1 MKKHLV
7 IAGGGHAH
15 LTMLLKLKDYTSRGH
30 KVTLISPSAYHYYSG
45 MGPGMLSGM
54 YKPREIRFHVKKMA
68 EDRGAVF
75 VQDEVVGIKPLQR
88 MLILRSGN
96 RITYDV
102 ASFNTGSKVA
112 NDSLHPGAENVF
124 TVKPIE
130 NLLRAR
136 NEITRKLKGGKSNL
150 LVVGGGPGGVEV
162 AANLWRFIN
171 DAKIDAQITLI
182 CGEGLLVGTPEKV
195 RTLARKSLSDKKI
208 RVFETGYLKSIEDG
222 IAIVNN
228 EGRIPFDAVFI
239 ATGVKP
245 SALFIDS
252 GLETGT
258 DGGLI
263 VNRYLYHPSH
273 HEIFGGGDCVSLQ
286 NDPLPKV
293 GVHAVKQN
301 RILYHNILAALEG
314 GQYIEFRP
322 QRRFL
327 LVLNMGDGKGILWR
341 GRFVLDGRFAFILK
355 DYIDRKFMSRFQV
368 SGELQEQ

>member
-7 IAGGGHAH
+7 MAGGGHAH
-15 LTMLLKLKDYTSRGH
+15 LTMLLKLKDYISRGH

-75 VQDEVVGIKPLQR
+75 VQDEVVVIKPLHR

-112 NDSLHPGAENVF
+112 NDSLRPGTDNVF

-136 NEITRKLKGGKSNL
+136 SEIARKLKGGKANL

-171 DAKIDAQITLI
+171 DMKMNAQITLI
-182 CGEGLLVGTPEKV
+182 CGEGLLVSAPERV
-195 RTLARKSLSDKKI
+195 RTLARKSLEDKKI
-208 RVFETGYLKSIEDG
+208 RLFEPGYLESIEDG
-222 IAIVNN
+222 IAVVND
-228 EGRIPFDAVFI
+228 EGQIPFDAAFI

-245 SALFIDS
+245 SALFMDS
-252 GLETGT
+252 GLETGP

-273 HEIFGGGDCVSLQ
+273 QQIFGGGDCVSLQ
-286 NDPLPKV
+286 HDPLPKV

-301 RILYHNILAALEG
+301 MILYRNILAALEG
-314 GQYIEFRP
+314 GQFIEFRP
-322 QRRFL
+322 QRCFL

-341 GRFVLDGRFAFILK
+341 GRFVMDGRFAFILK
-355 DYIDRKFMSRFQV
+355 DYIDRKFMSKFQV
-368 SGELQEQ
+368 SGELQE

>member
-7 IAGGGHAH
+7 MAGGGHAH

-30 KVTLISPSAYHYYSG
+30 KVTLISPSIYHYYSG

-54 YKPREIRFHVKKMA
+54 YKPRELRFHVKKMA

-75 VQDEVVGIKPLQR
+75 VQDEVVGIKPLHR
-88 MLILRSGN
+88 MIILRSGN
-96 RITYDV
+96 RISYDV

-112 NDSLHPGAENVF
+112 NDSLHPGADNVF

-136 NEITRKLKGGKSNL
+136 NEIARKLKGGKANL

-222 IAIVNN
+222 VAIVNN
-228 EGRIPFDAVFI
+228 EGRIPFDAAFI

-301 RILYHNILAALEG
+301 RILYRNILAALEG
-314 GQYIEFRP
+314 GQFVEFRP

-341 GRFVLDGRFAFILK
+341 GRFVMDGRFAFILK
-355 DYIDRKFMSRFQV
+355 NYIDRKFMSRFQV

>member
-7 IAGGGHAH
+7 MAGGGHAH

-54 YKPREIRFHVKKMA
+54 YNPREIRFHVKKMA

-75 VQDEVVGIKPLQR
+75 VQDEVVRIKPLHR

-96 RITYDV
+96 RISYDV

-112 NDSLHPGAENVF
+112 NDRLSPGADNVF

-136 NEITRKLKGGKSNL
+136 NEIARKLKRGKANL

-171 DAKIDAQITLI
+171 DEKINARVTLI
-182 CGEGLLVGTPEKV
+182 CGEGLLVNAPEKA
-195 RTLARKSLSDKKI
+195 RTLARKSLADKKI
-208 RVFETGYLKSIEDG
+208 RVFEQGYLKSIEDG
-222 IAIVNN
+222 LAIVKN
-228 EGRIPFDAVFI
+228 EGKIPFDAAFI

-252 GLETGT
+252 GLETGP

-301 RILYHNILAALEG
+301 MILYRNILAALEG
-314 GQYIEFRP
+314 GQFVEFRP

-341 GRFVLDGRFAFILK
+341 GRFVMDGRFAFILK
-355 DYIDRKFMSRFQV
+355 NYIDRKFMSRFQV
-368 SGELQEQ
+368 SGELQER